1 MSKYIL
7 TEDELLELRYMER
20 FNATKHVFHEDIH
33 WCVDG
38 GMVDPLYLD
47 CMYEG
52 LDKTIIYTIDDL
64 LSNYMAEEMMD
75 SIKVLEDAKKWFI
88 GMRHY
93 NLLGKQFYEQFKNR
107 KVFINDPKGDL
118 FLPKELPANEQLKGF
133 MRNNI
138 KELQMIA
145 NGMIL
150 ACSGFI
156 SEMAVSDQ
164 QVIAVLSSA
173 GITEDEWNSCED
185 ETSKEN
191 IVNLL
196 QGNLE
201 WLRKRSE

>member
-1 MSKYIL
+1 MNKYIL
-7 TEDELLELRYMER
+7 TEDEVLELRYMER

-52 LDKTIIYTIDDL
+52 LDKTITYTIDDL
-64 LSNYMAEEMMD
+64 LNNHVTEEMME
-75 SIKVLEDAKKWFI
+75 SIKVLEDAKKCFS
-88 GMRHY
+88 GMSNY
-93 NLLGKQFYEQFKNR
+93 NLVAKQRYEQYKNG
-107 KVFINDPKGDL
+107 VIIINDPKGD
-118 FLPKELPANEQLKGF
+118 FTISKKLPANEQLKGF

-138 KELQMIA
+138 KELQMMA

-156 SEMAVSDQ
+156 NEMAVSDQ
-164 QVIAVLSSA
+164 QVIAVLSAA

-191 IVNLL
+191 IVNFL

-201 WLRKRSE
+201 WLRKRF